1 MMIFNNKRDLLNV
14 FILYLRIYIINQTI
28 RKLEAMKS
36 GNKLFRITLP
46 IIFFLLCSCDIIY
59 RQYSETDYLLVDI
72 NFPNKINIISPV
84 FADEWKHLSEVV
96 IKWNSSGTLTEV
108 DVELYKKNS
117 RIYIIEKLTDNS
129 GELKWIVPNDIP
141 NSVQYNIRI
150 SNSYNPDEYGE
161 SERFAITE

>member
-1 MMIFNNKRDLLNV
+1 
-14 FILYLRIYIINQTI
+14 
-28 RKLEAMKS
+28 MKS